1 MPENNHPQQSAQPAA
16 QSTKPKQAC
25 LRHTFPGPA
34 RAPFVEAKHEERHDA
49 HHAKPRQQDLIHSL
63 EIHGRAGWPLSFFT
77 ATPALW
83 IFVFANAN
91 YLLPVQSLE
100 SQFAALPTINTV
112 TVPDLWQQQ
121 AVAALREGKDVVVQ
135 APTGSGKTLIFELW
149 SHGGK
154 PRGQAIY
161 TVPTRALANDKLAE
175 WRARGWDV
183 GIATGDLAENLSAP
197 IIVATLE
204 TQKNRLIAG
213 EGPTLLVVDEYQMIS
228 DADRGLN
235 YELALALAPPH
246 TQLLLLSGSVSN
258 PHHVVQ
264 WLTRLGRKAVLI
276 RHEHRPVP
284 LDEVWVNQLNF
295 HVPTEI
301 RGYWPRLVAKAL
313 AEDLGPVLIFAP
325 RRQAAEFMAADLA
338 RNLPTPNPLQL
349 SVEQKQVVGEHLAKL
364 LKSRIAYHHSG
375 LSYAARAGVIEPL
388 AKAGQ
393 LRVVVATMGLAAG
406 INFSLRSVALAGE
419 SYRRDAVEQPL
430 RSDEILQMFG
440 RAGRRGLDET
450 GFVLIT
456 ANEIR
461 LLDARAAHLS
471 RSGAVDWS
479 ALLGLMQTAAE
490 HGHDPFLEAV
500 RAQERL
506 FTTKPIFLGVE
517 ESLKHPDTPCG
528 LHTDAERARH
538 VRRRQREILNSRG
551 EWETYPALV
560 EKPVREIFVGA
571 PASGPASSE
580 VTPQH
585 AGSETGVPVLHPA
598 LSHQAA
604 LEKVGTG
611 MIVVLEEREN
621 GEKVYARASTVA
633 DLLPGDRVI
642 IAKWVRRMTNWN
654 GRQAEMSVWKE
665 KIAPLLE
672 HKLASL
678 KTPVVKFVKQAARIL
693 AYVSIADLP
702 MRVPVDKHGV
712 ALWKPVEREVL
723 PYDCAQCSLAE
734 TCKKLQTATG
744 TALTWRRLN
753 LVDAAGTPTL
763 RGRVVSFFQQGDG
776 LAIAAALEDERYPLD
791 ELIYDLANLDAG
803 FRFCGDENRYAGRL
817 AIACHEKFQLQS
829 FPGYLENGL
838 PPKYGSGA
846 EAVVQSVH
854 KNPLNKHTWITELL
868 GPGDIDR
875 AIIEWRS
882 LLRQIAHAP
891 ELDWPRWRAFQAMA
905 KEILNETESPTLT
918 DLPKLEYHQTRRVD
932 HRLVLR
938 RH

>member
-1 MPENNHPQQSAQPAA
+1 
-16 QSTKPKQAC
+16 
-25 LRHTFPGPA
+25 
-34 RAPFVEAKHEERHDA
+34 
-49 HHAKPRQQDLIHSL
+49 
-63 EIHGRAGWPLSFFT
+63 
-77 ATPALW
+77 
-83 IFVFANAN
+83 
-91 YLLPVQSLE
+91 VQSLE

-121 AVAALREGKDVVVQ
+121 AVAALREGRDVVVQ

-149 SHGGK
+149 SNSGK

-175 WRARGWDV
+175 WRARGWHV
-183 GIATGDLAENLSAP
+183 GIATGDLAENLDAP

-228 DADRGLN
+228 DPDRGLN
-235 YELALALAPPH
+235 YELALALAPSH
-246 TQLLLLSGSVSN
+246 TQFLLLSGSVSN

-264 WLTRLGRKAVLI
+264 WLTRLGRKATLI
-276 RHEHRPVP
+276 RHEERPVP
-284 LDEVWVNQLNF
+284 LEEIHANNLNF
-295 HVPTEI
+295 HVPSEI
-301 RGYWPRLVAKAL
+301 HGYWSRLVAKSL
-313 AEDLGPVLIFAP
+313 AEDLGPILIFAP
-325 RRQAAEFMAADLA
+325 RRQGAEMLAADLA
-338 RNLPTPNPLQL
+338 RQLPTPNPLQL
-349 SVEQKQVVGEHLAKL
+349 NPEQKQIVGEHLAKL

-375 LSYAARAGVIEPL
+375 LSYAARAGVVEPL

-450 GFVLIT
+450 GFVLIS
-456 ANEIR
+456 ANGIR
-461 LLDARAAHLS
+461 LLDARAGHLA

-490 HGHDPFLEAV
+490 HGRDPFLAAV

-517 ESLKHPDTPCG
+517 ESLKHPATPCG

-538 VRRRQREILNSRG
+538 VRRRQREFLNSRG
-551 EWETYPALV
+551 DWETYPALT
-560 EKPVREIFVGA
+560 EKPLREIWVGA
-571 PASGPASSE
+571 PASG
-580 VTPQH
+580 H
-585 AGSETGVPVLHPA
+585 GSKIAESLEQAVPEADAPLQPA
-598 LSHQAA
+598 LCNQTA

-611 MIVVLEEREN
+611 MIVVLEERAD
-621 GEKVYARASTVA
+621 GTKIYGRASTVA
-633 DLLPGDRVI
+633 DVLPGDRVI
-642 IAKWVRRMTNWN
+642 IAKWVRRLTNWN
-654 GRQAEMSVWKE
+654 GRQAELPIWKE

-672 HKLASL
+672 HKLAGL
-678 KTPVVKFVKQAARIL
+678 KTPVVKFVRQAQRVL
-693 AYVSIADLP
+693 AYVSLADLT
-702 MRVPVDKHGV
+702 MRVPVDQHGV
-712 ALWKPVEREVL
+712 ALWKPTEREVL
-723 PYDCAQCSLAE
+723 PYHCAECSLVA
-734 TCKKLQTATG
+734 TCKELPTATG

-753 LVDAAGTPTL
+753 LVDAAGKPTL

-791 ELIYDLANLDAG
+791 ELIYDLANLDGG

-854 KNPLNKHTWITELL
+854 QNPLNKHTWITALL

-891 ELDWPRWRAFQAMA
+891 ELEWPRWRAFQALA
-905 KEILNETESPTLT
+905 KGILNETESPTLT

-932 HRLVLR
+932 HRLILR

>member
-1 MPENNHPQQSAQPAA
+1 
-16 QSTKPKQAC
+16 
-25 LRHTFPGPA
+25 
-34 RAPFVEAKHEERHDA
+34 
-49 HHAKPRQQDLIHSL
+49 
-63 EIHGRAGWPLSFFT
+63 
-77 ATPALW
+77 
-83 IFVFANAN
+83 
-91 YLLPVQSLE
+91 VQSLE
-100 SQFAALPTINTV
+100 SQFAELPALNAV

-121 AVAALREGKDVVVQ
+121 AVAALRDGKDVVVQ

-149 SHGGK
+149 SNSGK

-175 WRARGWDV
+175 WRARGWNV
-183 GIATGDLAENLSAP
+183 GIATGDLAENLNAP
-197 IIVATLE
+197 VIVATLE
-204 TQKNRLIAG
+204 TQKHRLIAG
-213 EGPTLLVVDEYQMIS
+213 DGPTLLVVDEYQMIS

-235 YELALALAPPH
+235 YELALALAPVH

-264 WLTRLGRKAVLI
+264 WLTRLGRNAVLI

-284 LDEVWVNQLNF
+284 LEEVHTNNLNY

-301 RGYWPRLVAKAL
+301 RGYWPRLIAKAL
-313 AEDLGPVLIFAP
+313 AEDLGPILVFAP
-325 RRQAAEFMAADLA
+325 RRQGAESLAADLA
-338 RNLPTPNPLQL
+338 RQLPTPNPLQL
-349 SVEQKQVVGEHLAKL
+349 SPEQKQVVGEHLAKL
-364 LKSRIAYHHSG
+364 LKSRISYHHSG
-375 LSYAARAGVIEPL
+375 LSYGARAGVIEPL

-450 GFVLIT
+450 GYVLIT

-461 LLDARAAHLS
+461 LLEARAAHLW

-479 ALLGLMQTAAE
+479 ALLGLMQSAAE
-490 HGHDPFLEAV
+490 QGRPPFLEAV

-506 FTTKPIFLGVE
+506 FTTKPIVLGVE
-517 ESLKHPDTPCG
+517 ESLKHPQTPCG

-538 VRRRQREILNSRG
+538 VRKRQREILNSRG
-551 EWETYPALV
+551 EWESYPALV
-560 EKPVREIFVGA
+560 EKTVREVFVSSDTVRPADGA
-571 PASGPASSE
+571 KSNEAAAE
-580 VTPQH
+580 AH
-585 AGSETGVPVLHPA
+585 APRTTHHESTIGDATIPLISA
-598 LSHQAA
+598 LSVQAA

-611 MIVVLEEREN
+611 LIVVLEEREN
-621 GEKVYARASTVA
+621 GEKIYGRASTVA
-633 DLLPGDRVI
+633 DRLGADRVI
-642 IAKWVRRMTNWN
+642 IAKWVRRLTNWN
-654 GRQAEMSVWKE
+654 GRQADLSVWQNQ
-665 KIAPLLE
+665 IAPLVAQ
-672 HKLASL
+672 KLAAL
-678 KTPVVKFVKQAARIL
+678 RTPVVKFVNQVERIL

-702 MRVPVDKHGV
+702 MRVPVDKYGV

-723 PYDCAQCSLAE
+723 PYDCARCSLVE
-734 TCKKLQTATG
+734 TCKQLPTATG

-753 LVDAAGTPTL
+753 LVDATGKPTL

-791 ELIYDLANLDAG
+791 ELIYDLANLDGG

-817 AIACHEKFQLQS
+817 AIACHEKFQLLS
-829 FPGYLENGL
+829 IPGYLENGL
-838 PPKYGSGA
+838 PPKYGYGA

-854 KNPLNKHTWITELL
+854 QNPLNKQRWITDLL
-868 GPGDIDR
+868 GAGDIDR

-882 LLRQIAHAP
+882 LLRQITHAP
-891 ELDWPRWRAFQAMA
+891 ELDWPRWRALQALA
-905 KEILNETESPTLT
+905 KTILNETESPTLT
-918 DLPKLEYHQTRRVD
+918 DLPRLEYHQTRRVD
-932 HRLVLR
+932 HRLILR